1 MVSCAV
7 AEAAAERD
15 EGGPGMRVVVDDGV
29 GLEVVVRGT
38 GPTLVLVHGFGGVK
52 EDFADHLDA
61 LSTRFR
67 VVLFDHRG
75 HGESD
80 APEDPAGYT
89 LDRLATDT
97 LAVIEAVGAERVSLL
112 GHSMGG
118 MVVRRVVLG
127 APERVHALVLMDT
140 SPGPVPGIDGEILE
154 LGAEI
159 ATNDGMAELKRVMD
173 AFQPLDT
180 PAYQRVLAERP
191 DYKEFNDRKWESL
204 SAVMWATLARAIRD
218 QPDQLADLA
227 ALSVP
232 TLVMVG
238 EQDEPFLVPSRRTA
252 ATIPGAQLVVIP
264 DAGHSPQFENPAA
277 WRETLVRFLDAQLRE
292 SPAA

>member
-1 MVSCAV
+1 
-7 AEAAAERD
+7 
-15 EGGPGMRVVVDDGV
+15 MRVVVDDGV

-38 GPTLVLVHGFGGVK
+38 GPTLLLVHGFGGAK
-52 EDFADHLDA
+52 EDFADHLDSLA
-61 LSTRFR
+61 TRFR
-67 VVLFDHRG
+67 VVVFDHRG

-80 APEDPAGYT
+80 APDDPADYT

-118 MVVRRVVLG
+118 MVVRRVVLR

-140 SPGPVPGIDGEILE
+140 APGPIPGIDGELLE

-159 ATNDGMAELKRVMD
+159 AINDGMAELKRVMD
-173 AFQPLDT
+173 AFQPLGT
-180 PAYQRVLAERP
+180 PAYERILAERP
-191 DYKEFNDRKWESL
+191 DYQEFNERKWEML
-204 SAVMWATLARAIRD
+204 SPVMWATLVRAIRD
-218 QPDQLADLA
+218 QPDQLPELA
-227 ALSVP
+227 TLSAP

-238 EQDEPFLVPSRRTA
+238 EQDEPFLAPSRATA
-252 ATIPGAQLVVIP
+252 ATIPGAELVVIP

-277 WRETLVRFLDAQLRE
+277 WLDALERFLDARLRE
-292 SPAA
+292 SPAV